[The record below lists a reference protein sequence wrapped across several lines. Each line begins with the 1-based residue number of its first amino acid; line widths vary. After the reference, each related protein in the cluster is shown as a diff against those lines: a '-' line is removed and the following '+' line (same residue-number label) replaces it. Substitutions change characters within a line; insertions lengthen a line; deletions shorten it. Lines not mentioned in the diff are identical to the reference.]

1 MSVSSSAQLCAK
13 QGRSYIHAKTQV
25 LTHFDQK
32 YGKIISQFIWILD
45 VIDIKPLCRTNLL
58 VLKVGVIELNTRRL

>member
-13 QGRSYIHAKTQV
+13 QRRSYIHAKTQV
-25 LTHFDQK
+25 LTHFAQK
-32 YGKIISQFIWILD
+32 YGKIISQFLWILD
-45 VIDIKPLCRTNLL
+45 VIGIKPVCRTNLP